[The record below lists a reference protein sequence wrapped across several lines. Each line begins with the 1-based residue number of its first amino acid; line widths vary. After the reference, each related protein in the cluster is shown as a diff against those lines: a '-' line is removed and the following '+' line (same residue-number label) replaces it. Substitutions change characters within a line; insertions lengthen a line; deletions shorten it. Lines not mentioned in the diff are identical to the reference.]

1 MTTFETLPP
10 DQQRV
15 AIALLK
21 LQQQEGVQ
29 FRAKYQAENLKT
41 GEKFEGTGTFIL
53 PATLEDED
61 TYEYRHGQTYYVI
74 PKEEILLETTF
85 GQVYLKYKSEVRK
98 WF

>member
-1 MTTFETLPP
+1 MTTFETLSPN
-10 DQQRV
+10 QQRV
-15 AIALLK
+15 AMALLK

-74 PKEEILLETTF
+74 PKEEIQWVADPKESASRVF
-85 GQVYLKYKSEVRK
+85 FQKNQIK
-98 WF
+98 